1 MKRKQGG
8 ILAAVGLALLGTIIL
23 VAYVQSARDDIAD
36 GDKIVKV
43 LVVTKAI
50 PKGTPAAE
58 VAGSVKLKELAAKTK
73 APGSLGNLNGIKDLV
88 TSVELLPGE
97 QLLRGRFVTKQQ
109 ANRGDIPPGML
120 EVTIAMDPQRAL
132 GGRIQAGDT
141 VGVLL
146 SFSTDPNT
154 THLQFHKVLV
164 TRVQREK
171 ADNDLVKKDAEREK
185 KGEAVQAPK
194 AELLVTLALNAPS
207 VEQVVFAAEFGTIW
221 LSNEPADAVE
231 GGTRVVNPGN
241 VYG

>member
-23 VAYVQSARDDIAD
+23 VAYVQSARDDIVE

-50 PKGTPAAE
+50 PKGTQ
-58 VAGSVKLKELAAKTK
+58 VSKIAGSVKLEEMAAKTR
-73 APGSLGNLNGIKDLV
+73 APGSLASLTGVKGLV
-88 TSVELLPGE
+88 ASVELLPGE

-109 ANRGDIPPGML
+109 ASRGDLPPGML
-120 EVTIAMDPQRAL
+120 EVTVALDPERAL
-132 GGRIQAGDT
+132 GGRIDAGDT

-146 SFSTDPNT
+146 SFSTEPNA

-164 TRVQREK
+164 TGVQREK
-171 ADNDLVKKDAEREK
+171 ADSDLSKKNKERER
-185 KGEAVQAPK
+185 KGEAAQAPK
-194 AELLVTLALNAPS
+194 ESLLVTLALNAPS

-231 GGTRVVNPGN
+231 GGTRVVSPGN